1 MLCYTFFVR
10 TIHRSAW
17 ALAALSGV
25 LQVLIYPSPNLNFL
39 CWIAFAPLLVAL
51 CRARESET
59 VRLPESLGTSL
70 VPASAWQ
77 GFLLAWLSGAI
88 WAAGTCFWIFHVMH
102 RYGGLDVVTSIGV
115 LILFC
120 LALGAN
126 FGLFGLL
133 FGFAVGGPQ
142 AKKPWITWALI
153 AAPFLW
159 VAVELH
165 RAKILGFPWD
175 PLGTVQVDNIPL
187 GRIATITGVYGLSF
201 EIMLVNTAFAAAFL
215 AKRRQRI
222 IILVCAVLVS
232 ILVQS
237 SVLIKPPA
245 LAAPET
251 ARLVQENIP
260 ILDQWTNEQFQQ
272 TLRFMREDSVPD
284 EKNLMPGEPRPSVVV
299 WAESPAP
306 FFIDDPVFRQAAG
319 DIARQ
324 ANAHLIIGT
333 VGKNN
338 APEMRRADDIY
349 NSAALIT
356 PTGEW
361 AARYDKIHL
370 VPFGE
375 YVPFKVLLGSFV
387 DKLTR
392 EVGNFVPG
400 TVRTPFDLGDYK
412 AGVFICYESIFPG
425 EIREF
430 AANGAGIFI
439 NMSNDGWFGYYGAPE
454 QHLNQARMRAIENN
468 RWLLRATNTGI
479 TGVVDPFGR
488 VVMTAP
494 RDVRTVLDVPFGVVS
509 ATTFYTRHGDVFAYL
524 CAIIAAV
531 AVALGVRAR
540 LSNRRS
546 PERSNRS
553 KWLRNSNR
561 NTSR

>member
-1 MLCYTFFVR
+1 MR
-10 TIHRSAW
+10 TIHRNAW
-17 ALAALSGV
+17 LLAALSGV
-25 LQVLIYPSPNLNFL
+25 LQVLIFPSANLSFL
-39 CWIAFAPLLVAL
+39 CWIAFAPLLIAL

-59 VRLPESLGTSL
+59 VRLPESLASTL
-70 VPASAWQ
+70 VPASVWQ
-77 GFLLAWLSGAI
+77 GFLLAWLSGTI
-88 WAAGTCFWIFHVMH
+88 WTAGTCFWIFHVMH
-102 RYGGLDVVTSIGV
+102 RFGGLDPITSAGV
-115 LILFC
+115 LVLFC

-126 FGLFGLL
+126 MGLFGLL
-133 FGFAVGGPQ
+133 FALVAGGPG
-142 AKKPWITWALI
+142 AKRPWITRALI

-159 VAVELH
+159 VAVEIH

-187 GRIATITGVYGLSF
+187 ARIATVTGVYGLSF
-201 EIMLVNTAFAAAFL
+201 EIILVNTAFAAAFM
-215 AKRRQRI
+215 ARRRQRT
-222 IILVCAVLVS
+222 IILACAVIVSVMVQSS
-232 ILVQS
+232 ILVH
-237 SVLIKPPA
+237 PPL
-245 LAAPET
+245 LAAGET

-260 ILDQWTNEQFQQ
+260 IRDEWTSQQFQQ
-272 TLRFMREDSVPD
+272 TLSDMRQDSVPD
-284 EKNLMPGEPRPSVVV
+284 QANLMPGEPFPSVVI

-306 FFIDDPVFRQAAG
+306 FFIGDPVFRQAAS

-324 ANAHLIIGT
+324 SKAYLIVGT
-333 VGKNN
+333 VGTNN
-338 APEMRRADDIY
+338 NPQMSRPEDIY

-361 AARYDKIHL
+361 TARYDKIHL

-400 TVRTPFDLGDYK
+400 TKRNVFDLGHYK

-430 AANGAGIFI
+430 AKNGAGVFVNI
-439 NMSNDGWFGYYGAPE
+439 SNDGWFGYYGAPE

-468 RWLLRATNTGI
+468 RWILRATNTGI
-479 TGVVDPFGR
+479 TSAVDPFGR
-488 VVMTAP
+488 VVVSAP
-494 RDVRTVLDVPFGVVS
+494 RDVRTVLDAPFGVVT

-540 LSNRRS
+540 FSNRRS
-546 PERSNRS
+546 AERPDRS

-561 NTSR
+561 NMSR